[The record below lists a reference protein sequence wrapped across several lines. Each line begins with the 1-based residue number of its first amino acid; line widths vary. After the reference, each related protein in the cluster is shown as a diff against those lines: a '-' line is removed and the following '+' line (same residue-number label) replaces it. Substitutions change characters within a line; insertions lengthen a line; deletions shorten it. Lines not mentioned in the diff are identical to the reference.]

1 MKKNLLKNPI
11 MYYFYKLLKIYRNKK
26 PSLHFGEFGED
37 IFINRILKNINQGK
51 YVDVGCYHPYKGSLT
66 FELYKRGWNG
76 VNIDVSKT
84 SIDLFNMSRKKDIN
98 LNLAISNFDGET
110 FYYENSPINQ
120 QNSLIQ
126 MNKLQK
132 KIKIKCLTLDTVL
145 NNKNL
150 DEFDYLNIDVE
161 GSELEVIKGFNLKR
175 FNPKLITIENN
186 DLTIDEYL
194 KSEVCKILIEN
205 DYILVNKI
213 GVTNFFMPSK
223 LAYKISDL
231 IKI

>member
-1 MKKNLLKNPI
+1 MKKNLLKSPI
-11 MYYFYKLLKIYRNKK
+11 IYYFYKLLKIYRNKK

-223 LAYKISDL
+223 LVYKISDL

>member
-1 MKKNLLKNPI
+1 MKKNFLKSPI
-11 MYYFYKLLKIYRNKK
+11 IYYFYKLLKIYRNKK

-66 FELYKRGWNG
+66 FKLYKRGWNG

-223 LAYKISDL
+223 LVYKISDL

>member
-1 MKKNLLKNPI
+1 MKKNLLKSPI
-11 MYYFYKLLKIYRNKK
+11 IYYFYKLLKIYRNKK

-120 QNSLIQ
+120 QNSLIKD
-126 MNKLQK
+126 NDSQK

-150 DEFDYLNIDVE
+150 DGFDYLNIDVE